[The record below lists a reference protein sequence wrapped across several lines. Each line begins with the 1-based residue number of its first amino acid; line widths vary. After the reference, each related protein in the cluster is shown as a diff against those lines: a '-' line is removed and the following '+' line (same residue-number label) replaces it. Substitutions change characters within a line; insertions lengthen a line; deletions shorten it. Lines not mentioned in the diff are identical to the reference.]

1 MTAKENLELA
11 LTAESVKKALD
22 TYNLCSDIMEKTVK
36 DVDELSQKVDEMDP
50 DLFNIDDTVLAFPF
64 LFAHLIGYRLFKG
77 RALRRLI
84 DGDQRANE
92 RCGADLHHEKP
103 SVDRH
108 QVLSELVHQPLHQ
121 EPRVRGPLLDVQ
133 RRSARFL
140 GESPETGE
148 QSAGQLHRAAQSR
161 GGLPGRRQRGA
172 DPVPP
177 QRRAGIVDRHV
188 LFEAKQ
194 GGIADGDGGDVRQ
207 GVREHAQH
215 AERDRADAAGD
226 HSGHAEADREADGR
240 RV

>member
-11 LTAESVKKALD
+11 LTAQTVKQALD

-50 DLFNIDDTVLAFPF
+50 DLFNIDDTVLAFAF

-92 RCGADLHHEKP
+92 RCGADLQHAKP
-103 SVDRH
+103 SIDRH

-140 GESPETGE
+140 GESPEIGE
-148 QSAGQLHRAAQSR
+148 QSAG
-161 GGLPGRRQRGA
+161 
-172 DPVPP
+172 
-177 QRRAGIVDRHV
+177 
-188 LFEAKQ
+188 
-194 GGIADGDGGDVRQ
+194 
-207 GVREHAQH
+207 
-215 AERDRADAAGD
+215 
-226 HSGHAEADREADGR
+226 
-240 RV
+240 